1 MSNQIEINKNLIK
14 YLSSYSYRPDKII
27 NELINETK
35 NLGSVAKMQIAP
47 EQGQFIELFV
57 KAIKAKNCLEIGRFT
72 GLSALFIAKG
82 LPENGKV
89 ITIDNSDKFLNIAKN
104 YWVKAGVNNKI
115 NSLIGDGI
123 ELLNKLIK
131 KNFFFDLIFIDADK
145 NNYNNY
151 YELSLNLLKSNGFIL
166 IDNVLSGGRVVKN
179 NSFDTNTK
187 NIHALNKKIF
197 KDKRVDFSLLPIA
210 DGLAMVRKK

>member
-1 MSNQIEINKNLIK
+1 MRKTLFTHGQVYNL
-14 YLSSYSYRPDKII
+14 D
-27 NELINETK
+27 
-35 NLGSVAKMQIAP
+35 Q
-47 EQGQFIELFV
+47 V
-57 KAIKAKNCLEIGRFT
+57 KE
-72 GLSALFIAKG
+72 
-82 LPENGKV
+82 
-89 ITIDNSDKFLNIAKN
+89 
-104 YWVKAGVNNKI
+104 
-115 NSLIGDGI
+115 
-123 ELLNKLIK
+123 LNKLIK